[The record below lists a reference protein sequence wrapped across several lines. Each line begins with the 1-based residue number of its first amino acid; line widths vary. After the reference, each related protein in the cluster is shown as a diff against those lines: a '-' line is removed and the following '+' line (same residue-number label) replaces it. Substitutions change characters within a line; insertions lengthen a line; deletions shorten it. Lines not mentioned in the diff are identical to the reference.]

1 MEVFLNIILVLD
13 IVIHGIWYTRMMEP
27 CCSNWQSSYINHI
40 EKKPQKMWNAEKYMP
55 ISAHRFKEKCGK
67 VCFLQIS
74 KIHKDNYITKYIKK
88 EINYSVWTVIPIML
102 YY

>member
-1 MEVFLNIILVLD
+1 
-13 IVIHGIWYTRMMEP
+13 
-27 CCSNWQSSYINHI
+27 
-40 EKKPQKMWNAEKYMP
+40 MP

-74 KIHKDNYITKYIKK
+74 KIHKDNYITKYIKT